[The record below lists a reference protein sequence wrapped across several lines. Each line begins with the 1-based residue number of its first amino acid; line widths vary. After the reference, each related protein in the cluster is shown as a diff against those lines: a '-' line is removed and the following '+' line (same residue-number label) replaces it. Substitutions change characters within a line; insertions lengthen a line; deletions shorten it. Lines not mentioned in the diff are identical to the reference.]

1 MFLENIMVFLSGNAI
16 FFHMHSLH
24 DGKRIFIYGLVC
36 MRLFIF
42 VPALD
47 GNVVDAHR
55 TESVNK
61 CAS

>member
-1 MFLENIMVFLSGNAI
+1 MKKS

-55 TESVNK
+55 AEIVNK